1 MVRLLQEDFD
11 FRLCNVALPAAIEAL
26 GQPCQHFAVFFL
38 VQHGS
43 PHQPEKNWHPVLNW
57 ELQKL
62 HSTGVRV
69 VWSKMFWSY
78 WLSDAIPSYVEC
90 TSKVEPIQLGSYW
103 AQYSPTFSQSSTDNF
118 MYITPWGFTRLWL
131 LASFWA
137 SHLCYCWGSRNG
149 NQGYFQ
155 REMMDPSRLFVS
167 RAQNSCRLM

>member
-1 MVRLLQEDFD
+1 MSTNSVINHPVVRLLQEDFD

-69 VWSKMFWSY
+69 VWSKCSDHIGYPM
-78 WLSDAIPSYVEC
+78 LSPALLNDVEC
-90 TSKVEPIQLGSYW
+90 TSKVEPIQLGSY
-103 AQYSPTFSQSSTDNF
+103 
-118 MYITPWGFTRLWL
+118 
-131 LASFWA
+131 
-137 SHLCYCWGSRNG
+137 
-149 NQGYFQ
+149 
-155 REMMDPSRLFVS
+155 
-167 RAQNSCRLM
+167 